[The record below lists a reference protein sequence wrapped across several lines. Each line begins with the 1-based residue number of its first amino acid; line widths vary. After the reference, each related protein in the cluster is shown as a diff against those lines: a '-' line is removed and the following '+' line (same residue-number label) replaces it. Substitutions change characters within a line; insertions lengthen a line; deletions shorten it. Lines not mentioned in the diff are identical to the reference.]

1 MKKVSFFLA
10 IFFFSVVFLPLRAVA
25 FVCTIPLPDKVACS
39 GDYPP
44 KDDNSEYTDTEKEA
58 ECRKWCLQM
67 ELDPSLCRVEDECPI
82 VLENP
87 LRAPGI
93 SSATGEQDIATILG
107 RVVGAALGV
116 IGAITLLVFVYGGY
130 LWLIS
135 GGNEEK
141 IHKGSQT
148 MLYAVIGLCIIFASY
163 GILNTI
169 LSGLGVQ

>member
-1 MKKVSFFLA
+1 MKNYFFIIIFSLSILFSPLA
-10 IFFFSVVFLPLRAVA
+10 ANA
-25 FVCTIPLPDKVACS
+25 FVCTAPLPDRVACKF
-39 GDYPP
+39 PP
-44 KDDNSEYTDTEKEA
+44 KEDGGEYTDNNKES
-58 ECRKWCLQM
+58 ECQNWCISL

-87 LRAPGI
+87 LRAPSI

-169 LSGLGVQ
+169 LTGLGV